1 MTVERDYAGAVDAL
15 QGDMARHQRQFA
27 PVVTTTENQ
36 KLAIATIERLEK
48 QDAEDKPLSAD
59 AGGATQPPLP
69 PVNEK
74 REVNGREY
82 TFDRA
87 PDVPMY
93 RTASQFED
101 QVLKHAQPRLA
112 LLMTKQESGP
122 LGTPSW
128 QQRALASMYFKV
140 KSLEAIKANRTD
152 LAEYYER
159 AFQLDL
165 SELLEASCQ
174 PFGDWRKDAPT
185 KIIVSG

>member
-1 MTVERDYAGAVDAL
+1 MTIERDYAGAVDAL

-27 PVVTTTENQ
+27 PEVTATANQ
-36 KLAIATIERLEK
+36 KLAVETIERLEK
-48 QDAEDKPLSAD
+48 QDADEKPLAEG
-59 AGGATQPPLP
+59 AGNATQPPLP
-69 PVNEK
+69 PINEK
-74 REVNGREY
+74 RDVDGREY
-82 TFDRA
+82 TLNRA

-93 RTASQFED
+93 RTASQFEE
-101 QVLKHAQPRLA
+101 QVMAHAKPRIQ
-112 LLMTKQESGP
+112 LLMSKMDSGP
-122 LGTPSW
+122 LGSPSW
-128 QQRALASMYFKV
+128 QQRTLAAMYFKV
-140 KSLEAIKANRTD
+140 KSLEAIQAKRTD